1 MKAVRALIWK
11 EWRQTVDTPL
21 GYVIA
26 VAFLLAAGFFF
37 GNRLFLAGQADMRD
51 FFAMLPVL
59 LMFFVPAV
67 GMRSLADERKAGTFE
82 LLATMPVTT
91 WQIVAGKYLALLLQ
105 WGVLLALTLFYP
117 ATLAMLGD
125 PDGGQIAASYLAA
138 ALLTGVY
145 AAICLFA
152 SSLTNNGVVA
162 YVLGFSMLLAVFL
175 LAQAAPLLSPAM
187 QNWLELVNP
196 LARYQGML
204 RGVVHLDDAVW
215 LASLTAVFLA
225 ATHLQL
231 ERRRWQ

>member
-1 MKAVRALIWK
+1 MSAVRALVWK
-11 EWRQTVDTPL
+11 EWRQAVDTPL

-37 GNRLFLAGQADMRD
+37 GNRLFLVGQADMRD

-67 GMRSLADERKAGTFE
+67 CMRALADERKAGTFE
-82 LLATMPVTT
+82 LVATLPVSTAR
-91 WQIVAGKYLALLLQ
+91 IVAGKYLALMLQ
-105 WGVLLALTLFYP
+105 WSLLLALTLFYP
-117 ATLAMLGD
+117 ATLALLGD
-125 PDGGQIAASYLAA
+125 PDAGQIAASYLAA
-138 ALLTGVY
+138 LLLTGAYV
-145 AAICLFA
+145 AVCLFA
-152 SSLTNNGVVA
+152 SALTANGVVA

-175 LAQAAPLLSPAM
+175 LAQAAPLLSPAA
-187 QNWLELVNP
+187 QNWLDLLNP

-204 RGVVHLDDAVW
+204 RGVVHLDDAAW
-215 LASLTAVFLA
+215 LLAVAVAFLA